1 MLRYPHFSQV
11 SPGGTSVVLGTA
23 GILHGRAGGTRVE
36 RAVSVRIMKKVVGF
50 LLVAAILAT
59 PVSRVALAASLCLG
73 WLLWKQCSEMSAQ
86 QKLRPIR
93 IPLFTRNSKTKR
105 RN

>member
-1 MLRYPHFSQV
+1 
-11 SPGGTSVVLGTA
+11 
-23 GILHGRAGGTRVE
+23 
-36 RAVSVRIMKKVVGF
+36 MKKVVGF

-59 PVSRVALAASLCLG
+59 PASRVAFAASLCLG
-73 WLLWKQCSEMSAQ
+73 WLLWKQCSETLSAQ

-93 IPLFTRNSKTKR
+93 IPVLTRNIKTTR